1 MMEKSTLQE
10 MLKGF
15 GSLKEVAEEFQITA
29 GQSLRIWGMMGLVIL
44 YKVFI
49 LPCQKNKKKQLFD
62 DLESL
67 KNLTLTI
74 SRNVQ
79 SKSNRDGYF
88 LSNEDLDF
96 FEEKGYLPPFQVL
109 SEHEAEQLKEEL
121 QKEFSC
127 DFHGEIYLS
136 EKIEDIEKRHG
147 QWQIEGAGLYQALRI
162 KSLRDL
168 FRRPQIA
175 ERLASILGDE
185 VMCWRSQMF
194 HKFPGAGGTIWHQ
207 NATFRES
214 GKYAKLQPTQKMD
227 PAIIQLNAWVAL
239 TDCTEENGCLR
250 LLPGSMTDSRMD
262 YLYSYSQDNKLF
274 YLSLQPFSFSYMYTL
289 IKIALYGT
297 IFIKSVLLFR
307 TAVELLGEDYFDK
320 FDVVD
325 VHMKAGEC
333 LIFSSLNMHA
343 SYPNTTKEDSRFS
356 AVARCT
362 PNHVK
367 VAPSGVDIYS
377 TAEGLVE
384 YKLPDVPNFQ
394 VYGKDTYGY
403 NKIIDD

>member
-1 MMEKSTLQE
+1 MAKKSTLKE

-15 GSLKEVAEEFQITA
+15 GSLKEVADGFQIT
-29 GQSLRIWGMMGLVIL
+29 GSQYLRVWVMMGLVVL

-49 LPCQKNKKKQLFD
+49 LPWQKDKKKQLFD
-62 DLESL
+62 DLGSL
-67 KNLTLTI
+67 KNMTLTVP
-74 SRNVQ
+74 RDMQ
-79 SKSNRDGYF
+79 EKSKRDGCF
-88 LSNEDLDF
+88 LNNKELDF
-96 FEEKGYLPPFQVL
+96 FEKNGYLPPFRVL
-109 SEHEAEQLKEEL
+109 SESEAKQLKNEL
-121 QKEFSC
+121 QEEFSC

-136 EKIEDIEKRHG
+136 EKIKNIAKRHG
-147 QWQIEGAGLYQALRI
+147 QWVIEGAGLYQALRI
-162 KSLRDL
+162 KSLREL
-168 FRRPQIA
+168 FRRPQIS

-194 HKFPGAGGTIWHQ
+194 HKSPGSEGTIWHQ

-227 PAIIQLNAWVAL
+227 PAVIQLNAWVAL

-250 LLPGSMTDSRMD
+250 LLPGSMADARMD
-262 YLYSYSQDNKLF
+262 YLYSYSQDNKIF
-274 YLSLQPFSFSYMYTL
+274 YLSLQPFSFTYLFTL
-289 IKIALYGT
+289 LKIALYGT
-297 IFIKSVLLFR
+297 IFVKSVLLFR

-325 VHMKAGEC
+325 IHMKAGEC

-343 SYPNTTKEDSRFS
+343 SYPNTSKEDSRFS
-356 AVARCT
+356 VVARCT

-367 VAPSGVDIYS
+367 VAPSGVDVYS

-394 VYGKDTYGY
+394 VFGEDAYGY
-403 NKIIDD
+403 NKIIED